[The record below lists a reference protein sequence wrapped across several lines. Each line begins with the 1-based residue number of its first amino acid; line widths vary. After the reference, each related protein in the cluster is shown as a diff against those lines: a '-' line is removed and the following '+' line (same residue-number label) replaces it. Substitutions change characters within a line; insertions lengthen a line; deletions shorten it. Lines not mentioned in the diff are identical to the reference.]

1 MKQRTFYLKKG
12 VPVQKV
18 IETIQQE
25 NLIQNPEKSLFIIHE
40 GLKSSG
46 DIQQHLFALCNT
58 FPGVRLTGC
67 TSITN
72 LEADTPIPE
81 ETVLT
86 LMTFEESD
94 FYIYRFSQKS
104 VSVREAAR
112 DFTKKLSLLQNV
124 RGIMYLYSGAEHKPE
139 ETEVFC
145 GRKSFYDSVIL
156 VVFCGENLHITTGT
170 SFGWKPLG
178 REMTVTGVKTNGM
191 VTGIDY
197 MSVVDM
203 YYRYLHIPFD
213 TTGTSFGW
221 KPLGREMTVTGVKT
235 NGMVTGIDY
244 MSVVDMYYRYLHIPF
259 DANIYSHIC
268 AFPLVKR
275 EGEYVTACLPTGLY
289 KDGAQYGGRLKVGDK
304 VSLSYGRMEY
314 LMEESLHLANRLID
328 FQPQVLWGTIC
339 INRRIFL
346 GNAMAD
352 REIDYYRQVNDQFIS

>member
-12 VPVQKV
+12 EPVQKV
-18 IETIQQE
+18 IETIQKE
-25 NLIQNPEKSLFIIHE
+25 NLIQDPEKSLFIIHE
-40 GLKSSG
+40 GLKSPG

-58 FPGVRLTGC
+58 FPSVRLTGC

-81 ETVLT
+81 GTVFT

-124 RGIMYLYSGAEHKPE
+124 RGIMYLYSGSEHKPE

-156 VVFCGENLHITTGT
+156 VVFCGENLHISTGT

-213 TTGTSFGW
+213 
-221 KPLGREMTVTGVKT
+221 ENM
-235 NGMVTGIDY
+235 
-244 MSVVDMYYRYLHIPF
+244 
-259 DANIYSHIC
+259 YSHIC
-268 AFPLVKR
+268 AFPLVKEKGNMLR
-275 EGEYVTACLPTGLY
+275 PAFLPG
-289 KDGAQYGGRLKVGDK
+289 
-304 VSLSYGRMEY
+304 
-314 LMEESLHLANRLID
+314 
-328 FQPQVLWGTIC
+328 
-339 INRRIFL
+339 
-346 GNAMAD
+346 
-352 REIDYYRQVNDQFIS
+352 FIRTEHSMQAG

>member
-1 MKQRTFYLKKG
+1 
-12 VPVQKV
+12 
-18 IETIQQE
+18 
-25 NLIQNPEKSLFIIHE
+25 
-40 GLKSSG
+40 
-46 DIQQHLFALCNT
+46 
-58 FPGVRLTGC
+58 VRLTGC

-156 VVFCGENLHITTGT
+156 VVFCGENLHI
-170 SFGWKPLG
+170 
-178 REMTVTGVKTNGM
+178 
-191 VTGIDY
+191 
-197 MSVVDM
+197 
-203 YYRYLHIPFD
+203 

>member
-1 MKQRTFYLKKG
+1 MAEIYIINGVRMGLYVFLQQTEGRRYETAHILSKKKG

-213 TTGTSFGW
+213 
-221 KPLGREMTVTGVKT
+221 
-235 NGMVTGIDY
+235 
-244 MSVVDMYYRYLHIPF
+244 
-259 DANIYSHIC
+259 ANIYSHIC

>member
-213 TTGTSFGW
+213 
-221 KPLGREMTVTGVKT
+221 
-235 NGMVTGIDY
+235 
-244 MSVVDMYYRYLHIPF
+244 
-259 DANIYSHIC
+259 ANIYSHIC

>member
-145 GRKSFYDSVIL
+145 GRKSFYDSVIQ

-178 REMTVTGVKTNGM
+178 REMTVTG
-191 VTGIDY
+191 
-197 MSVVDM
+197 
-203 YYRYLHIPFD
+203 L
-213 TTGTSFGW
+213 
-221 KPLGREMTVTGVKT
+221 KT